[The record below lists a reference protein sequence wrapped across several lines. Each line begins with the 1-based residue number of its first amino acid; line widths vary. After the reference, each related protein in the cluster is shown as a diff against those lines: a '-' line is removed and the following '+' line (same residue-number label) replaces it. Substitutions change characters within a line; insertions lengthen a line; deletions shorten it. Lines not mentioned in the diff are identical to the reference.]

1 MKGIYTTPRAGET
14 VHRSPVSQSQ
24 IVFVIESNS
33 ERELDR
39 HAKYVYDIME
49 MEDVVNKDINDFFKQ
64 DVGEIRW
71 DARTANCSCRS
82 CL

>member
-1 MKGIYTTPRAGET
+1 MKGTMKGISRAGEN

-33 ERELDR
+33 EREPDR
-39 HAKYVYDIME
+39 HAKYVYDIIE

-64 DVGEIRW
+64 DVGEIR
-71 DARTANCSCRS
+71 
-82 CL
+82 